1 MNRCK
6 KMTYYA
12 KNSGPYPFTQG
23 IRVRFSD
30 PFNPFNPQSDT
41 NVGRF
46 AQDLTKSKK
55 IYQKNKKIV
64 RKFII
69 NKNQR
74 IPIKPHPAT
83 DRRWMM
89 EDV

>member
-1 MNRCK
+1 
-6 KMTYYA
+6 
-12 KNSGPYPFTQG
+12 
-23 IRVRFSD
+23 
-30 PFNPFNPQSDT
+30 
-41 NVGRF
+41 VGRF